1 MSERTPPPLA
11 VWLLTRCSSGTHR
24 ESLAGDLI
32 EEFNRGRSERW
43 LWRQVLIAVVQ
54 PLAAPGLLKR
64 LLRVLAV
71 IALGAGTLT
80 WASTVHHDE
89 CATAA
94 CEAPAA
100 DPGP

>member
-1 MSERTPPPLA
+1 MSHRKPPPLA
-11 VWLLTRCSSGTHR
+11 VWLLTHCSMSTHR

-32 EEFNRGRSERW
+32 EEFNRGRGARW
-43 LWRQVLIAVVQ
+43 LWRQVLLVLVQ
-54 PLAAPGLLKR
+54 PLASPGLLKR

-80 WASTVHHDE
+80 WASTVRHDE
-89 CATAA
+89 CGTAV

-100 DPGP
+100 DTEP

>member
-1 MSERTPPPLA
+1 MSHRKAPHLA
-11 VWLLTRCSSGTHR
+11 VWLLTHCSMSTHR

-32 EEFNRGRSERW
+32 EEFNRGRSARW
-43 LWRQVLIAVVQ
+43 LWRQVLIAVVL
-54 PLAAPGLLKR
+54 PLASPGLLKR

-80 WASTVHHDE
+80 WASTVRHEE
-89 CATAA
+89 CGAAA

-100 DPGP
+100 DTEP